1 MAPRAVNPKKH
12 AARKDEFID
21 AAQVMIASKGYE
33 SFSIEDVLAETGASK
48 GAFYHYFGSKQALLE
63 AVVDRLVSAG
73 VAEVGRVV
81 SDPDLSA
88 VQKLH
93 AYFTTLANYKTA
105 QKEFVLRLIDVWY
118 SDDNAIVRE
127 KFRKEVVRLVTPHF
141 ASIIR
146 QGVSEGTFALTQ
158 PDRMARVALSLM
170 LDTGDMAGELY
181 LARHEGRI
189 GLAEVREQLST
200 YETAIERLL
209 GAAPGTVQLVEESTI
224 QEWFA

>member
-1 MAPRAVNPKKH
+1 VAPRAVNPKKH
-12 AARKDEFID
+12 ASRRDEFID
-21 AAQVMIASKGYE
+21 AGQRLIQSKGYE
-33 SFSIEDVLAETGASK
+33 QFSVDDVLAETGASK

-73 VAEVGRVV
+73 VSEVGRVV
-81 SDPDLSA
+81 SDPDLTA

-93 AYFTTLANYKTA
+93 AYFSTLATYKTA

-127 KFRKEVVRLVTPHF
+127 KFRREVVRLVAPHF

-189 GLAEVREQLST
+189 ALEEVREQLST